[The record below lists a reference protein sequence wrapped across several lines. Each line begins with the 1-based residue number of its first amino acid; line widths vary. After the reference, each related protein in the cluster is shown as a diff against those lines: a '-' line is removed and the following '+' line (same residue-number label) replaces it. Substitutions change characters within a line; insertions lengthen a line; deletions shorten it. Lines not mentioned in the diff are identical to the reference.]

1 MPKSNFRMLICG
13 NSGSG
18 KTNLLYHILMKPLV
32 YYDQIHLYGKNLEQ
46 EKYRHMIETM
56 NDISS
61 QVGYDIMHCNNDD
74 IKPVN
79 SLESDAQKIVIFDD
93 FICDKNQKP
102 LIDYFIQGRHKNCS
116 VIYFSQSFY
125 KTPKDIRLNCS
136 HYVIYDFPSSNERNM
151 ISRELNVTKD
161 QYIKAT
167 KQPYSFLYLDN
178 LKILNTYI
186 TKASDHTNRFAYL
199 MDPTNG
205 LLQWTDLLTNSIA
218 LNSIGDLNATS
229 GNYHTYNKKVI
240 FASIRKNSQGGY
252 KWRLAIQCYPLQKDK
267 EYTLCL
273 EILTTDYQL

>member
-1 MPKSNFRMLICG
+1 
-13 NSGSG
+13 
-18 KTNLLYHILMKPLV
+18 MKPLV

-56 NDISS
+56 NDISG
-61 QVGYDIMHCNNDD
+61 QVGYDIIHCNNDD

-116 VIYFSQSFY
+116 VIYLSQSFY

-136 HYVIYDFPSSNERNM
+136 HYVVYDFPSSNERNM

-167 KQPYSFLYLDN
+167 KQPYSFLYDVDKPMKTVKRN
-178 LKILNTYI
+178 FY
-186 TKASDHTNRFAYL
+186 
-199 MDPTNG
+199 
-205 LLQWTDLLTNSIA
+205 
-218 LNSIGDLNATS
+218 
-229 GNYHTYNKKVI
+229 GNI
-240 FASIRKNSQGGY
+240 
-252 KWRLAIQCYPLQKDK
+252 
-267 EYTLCL
+267 
-273 EILTTDYQL
+273 